1 MTLNEILINMAEN
14 EKDENKIKCLTDI
27 SEFLLPYAQHTA
39 TGKIDGRKLF
49 DLCEAFVKEWPEYV
63 TAIIALSFMAGI
75 GISNE
80 DVDTRNIGG
89 IDISEIMEM

>member
-1 MTLNEILINMAEN
+1 MTLNEILIKMVEN

-49 DLCEAFVKEWPEYV
+49 DLCETFVKEWPEYV
-63 TAIIALSFMAGI
+63 TVIIALSFMAGI
-75 GISNE
+75 GNE
-80 DVDTRNIGG
+80 DVDVRDIGG
-89 IDISEIMEM
+89 TDISKIMEM